1 VASARK
7 YAKNKGLDSVITQTR
22 YDKFP
27 PGVARQLSGPP
38 MLPEWIEHRIK
49 LEANKENLSGEDLA
63 DAKLN
68 KAKLDQADLSDADLT
83 GAYLIK
89 ADLRGANLSNVNFT
103 KAVLVEADLSGAN
116 MEDAELEDAHLNG
129 ANLEGVIN
137 LTADQLDLAFL
148 DKETKLPDNIEITW
162 INEELFECK
171 DV

>member
-1 VASARK
+1 
-7 YAKNKGLDSVITQTR
+7 
-22 YDKFP
+22 
-27 PGVARQLSGPP
+27 

-49 LEANKENLSGEDLA
+49 LEGNKANLSGEDLA

-68 KAKLDQADLSDADLT
+68 KAKLDQADLSNADLT

-89 ADLRGANLSNVNFT
+89 ADLRGANLSNANFT

-116 MEDAELEDAHLNG
+116 MEDAELEDAYLNA

-137 LTADQLDLAFL
+137 LTADQLDLAVL

-162 INEELFECK
+162 IDEELFECK